1 MKKKKLY
8 RYTRFSAEVLRAAAD
23 KFMLINPGKPLRNEA
38 LLCRSDEESWSY
50 DSQEEFFAHYR
61 KINETDFFWLS
72 IERSRLDVTSTGKD
86 TTVEVFGDSRADI
99 ESLFYIFEQALPQ
112 SCLPESR
119 ADPAQNFTVFI
130 GHGRDGSWRQL
141 KDHLQDKHKY
151 DVQTYESGARAGHA
165 IRDILEDLVETSS
178 IALLVFTS
186 EDEQHDG
193 SYRARQNVV
202 HEAGLFQGKLGFPR
216 AIMLVEDG
224 VELFSNVAGIQYIKF
239 GKDKIRESFGDVVA
253 TLKREFSN

>member
-119 ADPAQNFTVFI
+119 ADPAQNLQFLL
-130 GHGRDGSWRQL
+130 GMDEMGR
-141 KDHLQDKHKY
+141 
-151 DVQTYESGARAGHA
+151 GA
-165 IRDILEDLVETSS
+165 
-178 IALLVFTS
+178 
-186 EDEQHDG
+186 
-193 SYRARQNVV
+193 N
-202 HEAGLFQGKLGFPR
+202 
-216 AIMLVEDG
+216 
-224 VELFSNVAGIQYIKF
+224 
-239 GKDKIRESFGDVVA
+239 
-253 TLKREFSN
+253 